1 MKQVNLVI
9 SMGNITLDEYNEAYR
24 RIIKEEEKRSFILH
38 LILYITVNPLLIVI
52 NLLYSPQILW
62 FYYPLIGWG
71 FGLIM
76 HYLFTFH
83 WIDKILK
90 EKEAKAE
97 YFIKEKSR

>member
-1 MKQVNLVI
+1 
-9 SMGNITLDEYNEAYR
+9 MGNITLDEYKDAYR

-52 NLLYSPQILW
+52 NLLYSPQIIW